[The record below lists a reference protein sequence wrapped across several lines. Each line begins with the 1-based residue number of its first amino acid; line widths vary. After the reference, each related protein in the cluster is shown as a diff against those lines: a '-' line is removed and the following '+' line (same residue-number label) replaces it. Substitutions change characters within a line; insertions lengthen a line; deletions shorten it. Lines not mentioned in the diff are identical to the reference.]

1 MSVTGE
7 NFKFTSGA
15 TNGYYTITNSEFT
28 DIATIKVSNKTGSR
42 VKIANGSDFTIEAA
56 DNKTITKIT
65 NNLDKTSKML
75 LKIMGISILVVLG
88 LVVIYDLV
96 ALSLGK
102 ETFDLTAAIF
112 G

>member
-1 MSVTGE
+1 M
-7 NFKFTSGA
+7 N
-15 TNGYYTITNSEFT
+15 
-28 DIATIKVSNKTGSR
+28 NKG
-42 VKIANGSDFTIEAA
+42 
-56 DNKTITKIT
+56 NKTITKIT
-65 NNLDKTSKML
+65 NNLDKTSKMF